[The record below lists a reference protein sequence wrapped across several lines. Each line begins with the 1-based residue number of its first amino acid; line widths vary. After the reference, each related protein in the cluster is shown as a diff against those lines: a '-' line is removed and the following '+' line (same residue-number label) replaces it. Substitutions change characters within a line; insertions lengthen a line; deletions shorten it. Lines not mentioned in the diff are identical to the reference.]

1 MLATDTY
8 TSCASGGLIITIC
21 SKGFAVTIIV
31 AIPNSTE
38 ITIAMIVG
46 VSSKFFW
53 NGEFAIFE
61 FLLACQWELFTSI
74 SANVVCVFWMMGI
87 LSNRGI

>member
-8 TSCASGGLIITIC
+8 TSRASGGLIITVC
-21 SKGFAVTIIV
+21 SKGFAVAIIV
-31 AIPNSTE
+31 VIPNSTE
-38 ITIAMIVG
+38 ITIAMIVS

-61 FLLACQWELFTSI
+61 FLLACQRELFTSI